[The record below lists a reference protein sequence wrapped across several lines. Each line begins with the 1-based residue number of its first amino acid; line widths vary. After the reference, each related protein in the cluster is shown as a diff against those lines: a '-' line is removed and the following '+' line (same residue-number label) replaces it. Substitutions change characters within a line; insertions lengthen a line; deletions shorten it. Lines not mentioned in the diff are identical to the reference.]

1 MTFALTDTR
10 SPSSAFAAMPVA
22 ARVRAA
28 ERAANP
34 LLNAA
39 RGLLLALADM
49 PRRLDAD
56 AAAQLHQWLE
66 QEVRLFAKVCS
77 ALGLP
82 AEHARAASY
91 CLCTALDEA
100 AMQTSWGRAQSGGV
114 DWEANGLA
122 AVAGHD
128 RQGGDRVFRLIEEAM
143 RDPREHFELTEVF
156 QNVLDLGF
164 QGRCRF
170 ESGGRARLQALREQV
185 HEVVVTGGLS
195 AGGINH
201 FVASPPRRSVDPW
214 VRPKAV
220 QRRRWWIIVGVV
232 VALLIGASGY
242 AAVDRWV
249 AYTRDRSASAMHDRL
264 AQYLARHLHDE
275 IAAGSVM
282 LVNDE
287 GHRTLTVRILSA
299 FASGETTAAPW
310 TTPVVASIGRE
321 LSASIDQSHIDVVGY
336 ADGIPAKAGDQRSNQ
351 ALSEAR
357 AWQVAQR
364 LILAGVPPQRI
375 SVAGKGDAD
384 PIGDNRSVQGR
395 AQNRRVEIVV
405 RRYAV
410 SGVRSD
416 ALGGE

>member
-10 SPSSAFAAMPVA
+10 SPSTAFAAMPLA

-34 LLNAA
+34 LLDAA

-56 AAAQLHQWLE
+56 AAAQLRQCLE
-66 QEVRLFAKVCS
+66 QEVSLFAKVCS
-77 ALGLP
+77 ALGLR

-100 AMQTSWGRAQSGGV
+100 SMQTSWGRAQSGGV

-128 RQGGDRVFRLIEEAM
+128 RQGGDRVFRLIEEAL
-143 RDPREHFELTEVF
+143 RDPREHFELIEVF

-170 ESGGRARLQALREQV
+170 EAGGRARLQALREQV

-195 AGGINH
+195 AGGISH
-201 FVASPPRRSVDPW
+201 FVPPPPRRSVDPW
-214 VRPKAV
+214 VRPKAA
-220 QRRRWWIIVGVV
+220 QRRRRWIVAGVV

-242 AAVDRWV
+242 AGVDRWL

-264 AQYLARHLHDE
+264 AQYLAKHLHDE

-282 LVNDE
+282 LVNDA
-287 GHRTLTVRILSA
+287 GGMTLSVRILGM
-299 FASGETTAAPW
+299 FASGEAAAAQW
-310 TTPVVASIGRE
+310 AASIVGSIGRE
-321 LSASIDQSHIDVVGY
+321 LVASNAQTRVEVVGY

-364 LILAGVPPQRI
+364 LIAAGVPPQRI
-375 SVAGKGDAD
+375 RVSGKGDAD
-384 PIGDNRSVQGR
+384 PVGDNRTAQGR

-405 RRYAV
+405 RR
-410 SGVRSD
+410 
-416 ALGGE
+416 

>member
-10 SPSSAFAAMPVA
+10 SPSSAFAAMPLA

-34 LLNAA
+34 LLDAA

-56 AAAQLHQWLE
+56 AVAQLRQCLE

-82 AEHARAASY
+82 AEHTRAASY

-100 AMQTSWGRAQSGGV
+100 AMQTSWGRAQRGGV

-143 RDPREHFELTEVF
+143 RDPREHFELIEVF

-170 ESGGRARLQALREQV
+170 EAGGRARLQALREQV

-195 AGGINH
+195 AGGVSH

-220 QRRRWWIIVGVV
+220 QKRRRWIVAGVV

-242 AAVDRWV
+242 AAVDRWG
-249 AYTRDRSASAMHDRL
+249 AYTRDRSALAMHDRL
-264 AQYLARHLHDE
+264 AQYLASHLHDE

-282 LVNDE
+282 LVNDA
-287 GHRTLTVRILSA
+287 GRMTLSVRILGM
-299 FASGETTAAPW
+299 FASGEATAAPW
-310 TTPVVASIGRE
+310 AASIVASIGRE
-321 LSASIDQSHIDVVGY
+321 LAASNDQTHVDVVGY

-364 LILAGVPPQRI
+364 LIAVGVPPQRI
-375 SVAGKGDAD
+375 SVSGKGDAD
-384 PIGDNRSVQGR
+384 PVGDNRTAQGR
-395 AQNRRVEIVV
+395 AQNRRVDIVV
-405 RRYAV
+405 RR
-410 SGVRSD
+410 
-416 ALGGE
+416 